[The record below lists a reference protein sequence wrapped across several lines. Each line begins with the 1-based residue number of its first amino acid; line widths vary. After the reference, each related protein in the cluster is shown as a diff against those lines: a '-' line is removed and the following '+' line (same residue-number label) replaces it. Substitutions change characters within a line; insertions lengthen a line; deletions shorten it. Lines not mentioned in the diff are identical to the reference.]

1 MLRISNFNVKEQ
13 KVAEL
18 QKFIVENQETV
29 AKHAPKGWKYLGTY
43 FYVSGFGNYHGAVMW
58 EITNYADLD
67 AMRDHDDP
75 IFWDLIRKKFS
86 YWTNEPTPAWLL
98 RKAGDTKITEA
109 KEE

>member
-13 KVAEL
+13 KLKEL
-18 QKFIVENQETV
+18 QKFIIENQETV

-43 FYVSGFGNYHGAVMW
+43 FYVSGFGKYHGAVMW

-67 AMRDHDDP
+67 TMRDHDDP
-75 IFWDLIRKKFS
+75 IFWDLIQKKFS
-86 YWTNEPTPAWLL
+86 YWTNEPTPSWLL
-98 RKAGDTKITEA
+98 RKAGDTIITEE